1 MEKDP
6 RSLLLRLLSLVFG
19 HCKDPAIKLI
29 GNLLVREK
37 WILFVQKAEKPQPLK
52 EEGDKRNNTKEV

>member
-1 MEKDP
+1 M
-6 RSLLLRLLSLVFG
+6 FG

-37 WILFVQKAEKPQPLK
+37 WILFVQKAEKSQPLK
-52 EEGDKRNNTKEV
+52 GEGKKIGTI